1 MAATP
6 SINDSQF
13 VTLAAVRIAAQSVN
27 LPQYVPL
34 VAVNY
39 HAKSIRSS
47 NVNVLVGFRAHAAN
61 LAVSNLQALVA
72 VQGRPNNPKLRAWT
86 FDLDGHQFY
95 VLKLGTKGKTLV
107 YDITTSTW
115 SWWATADQQ
124 YWRATT
130 GINWIDHG
138 QQGYINGTNVV
149 VGDDSV
155 GILWV
160 LNPEQGYDDS
170 QYQAERA
177 EGVQVTFD
185 RIATA
190 QMITRMRQFVP
201 VHQVYLTA
209 SMGDPKVTGA
219 YASLSYSDDIGNTY
233 VNAGSITAIPG
244 NYNQEFAWRSLGAFG
259 PAGRLFQVYDN
270 GAFARIDGLDITS
283 GPTAAS

>member
-6 SINDSQF
+6 NINDSQL
-13 VTLAAVRIAAQSVN
+13 VTLAAVRVAAAN
-27 LPQYVPL
+27 LRLPQYAPL

-39 HAKSIRSS
+39 HAKNINATNS
-47 NVNVLVGFRAHAAN
+47 NLLVAFRAHAAN
-61 LAVSNLQALVA
+61 LSTSNLQALVA
-72 VQGRPNNPKLRAWT
+72 VQGRPNNPKLRAWV

-107 YDITTSTW
+107 YDLTTQTW
-115 SWWATADQQ
+115 SWWATSDQIF
-124 YWRATT
+124 WRATT

-138 QQGYINGTNVV
+138 QQGYINGSNVV
-149 VGDDSV
+149 VGDDTV

-170 QYQAERA
+170 IYQAERSS
-177 EGVQVTFD
+177 GVQVPFD

-190 QMITRMRQFVP
+190 QMITRMRQYVP
-201 VHQVYLTA
+201 VYQAYLTA
-209 SMGDPKVTGA
+209 NMGDPKVNGA

-233 VNAGSITAIPG
+233 VSAGNITAIPG

-259 PAGRLFQVYDN
+259 PAGRLFQIYDN

-283 GPTAAS
+283 GPAATS